1 MEEVKGYKAF
11 NNDSTNRYG
20 QPFTEGETYRVDGDI
35 KFGNDGNGYH
45 MCKSLCDVFRYVRAT
60 EEDVLVAEVTGRGKM
75 VYSEDN
81 YYGYYDMY
89 SCEEITVDRFLTREE
104 IIERMLNSSCVDVRK
119 FLMTCRLSEEEKVLF
134 ARKFRND
141 LETIKHLLYYH
152 FGCKEVFKE
161 FTDKEKRQLRLVLK
175 YGQDCNKGSKRK

>member
-11 NNDSTNRYG
+11 NKDSTNRYG

-35 KFGNDGNGYH
+35 KFGNNGNGFH

-89 SCEEITVDRFLTREE
+89 SCEELTVDRFLSREE
-104 IIERMLNSSCVDVRK
+104 IIDRMLNSSCVELKK
-119 FLMTCRLSEEEKVLF
+119 FLITSRLSDEEVLRF
-134 ARKFRND
+134 VKKFRGD
-141 LETIKHLLYYH
+141 TDVIKTLLYYH
-152 FGCKEVFKE
+152 FGIEEIYKQNNDEKEC
-161 FTDKEKRQLRLVLK
+161 LRLVLK
-175 YGQDCNKGSKRK
+175 HGQDNNKRCEGK